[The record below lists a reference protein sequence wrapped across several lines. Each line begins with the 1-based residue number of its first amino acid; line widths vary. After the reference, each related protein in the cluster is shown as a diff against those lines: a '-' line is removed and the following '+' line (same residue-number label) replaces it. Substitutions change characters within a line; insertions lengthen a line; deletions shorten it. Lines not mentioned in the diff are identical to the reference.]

1 MKVLMTLVLSC
12 LVPWGAWAVNTVP
25 IEGHVYLQPD
35 VPPPSTKVS
44 LEVTWFHPL
53 CYAYMPTRTV
63 AYNERMRRRHVHIRF
78 KVVTYS
84 LPIR

>member
-1 MKVLMTLVLSC
+1 MTLVLSC

-44 LEVTWFHPL
+44 LEVTWFQPRLQCTHAYRNRSMVFNAHQGLKSSLIL
-53 CYAYMPTRTV
+53 CLFADS
-63 AYNERMRRRHVHIRF
+63 
-78 KVVTYS
+78 S
-84 LPIR
+84 LPQHR